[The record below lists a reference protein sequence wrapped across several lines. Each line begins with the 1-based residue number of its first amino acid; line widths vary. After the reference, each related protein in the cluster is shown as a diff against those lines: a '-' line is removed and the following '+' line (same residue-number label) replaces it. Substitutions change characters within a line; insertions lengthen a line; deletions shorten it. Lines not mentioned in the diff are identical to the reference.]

1 MEKALFQQKISD
13 NLMTD
18 YRTTIKE
25 ATVRQLHNAVSRA
38 AMSDIIPLWNES
50 EKRHNS
56 RRRAYYL
63 SAEFLMGRAVYNN
76 LYCAG

>member
-1 MEKALFQQKISD
+1 MDKTLFQSKIGD
-13 NLMTD
+13 NLLID

-25 ATVRQLHNAVSRA
+25 ASPRQLHNAVSRA

-56 RRRAYYL
+56 RR
-63 SAEFLMGRAVYNN
+63 SAILAERFLFHRKGAHFHT
-76 LYCAG
+76 LI